1 MSDEPAQSGVG
12 AATGEGTTEPA
23 QMPPEGQDTGEA
35 PAPEQ
40 VIAEEYI
47 RRADEAFKADDLNLA
62 LSFVRAGAAIAPTHR
77 EAAPHRTRLLAGVYT
92 HGTSNDKLCKRYLF
106 ILERVVKGKASP
118 VKLEGPPRMLY
129 KSPMR
134 YAHTS

>member
-77 EAAPHRTRLLAGVYT
+77 EAAPTPHTAACIDTRPCT
-92 HGTSNDKLCKRYLF
+92 HLRSYPTGLDPFEESGSWCLISRDLRS
-106 ILERVVKGKASP
+106 EP
-118 VKLEGPPRMLY
+118 
-129 KSPMR
+129 
-134 YAHTS
+134 

>member
-1 MSDEPAQSGVG
+1 MKFCFSGSPLIAENQRGVWVSVSRGLHCERRGLSEQPPRRRMSDEPAQSGVG

-47 RRADEAFKADDLNLA
+47 RLADEA
-62 LSFVRAGAAIAPTHR
+62 
-77 EAAPHRTRLLAGVYT
+77 LL
-92 HGTSNDKLCKRYLF
+92 
-106 ILERVVKGKASP
+106 
-118 VKLEGPPRMLY
+118 
-129 KSPMR
+129 
-134 YAHTS
+134 

>member
-23 QMPPEGQDTGEA
+23 QMPPEGQDTGEE

-47 RRADEAFKADDLNLA
+47 RLADEA
-62 LSFVRAGAAIAPTHR
+62 
-77 EAAPHRTRLLAGVYT
+77 LL
-92 HGTSNDKLCKRYLF
+92 
-106 ILERVVKGKASP
+106 
-118 VKLEGPPRMLY
+118 
-129 KSPMR
+129 
-134 YAHTS
+134 

>member
-23 QMPPEGQDTGEA
+23 QMPPEGQDTGEE

-47 RRADEAFKADDLNLA
+47 RLADEALRLTLKAGSLDVA
-62 LSFVRAGAAIAPTHR
+62 LTFVRAGAPIAPTHR
-77 EAAPHRTRLLAGVYT
+77 EAAPTPHRRLRAPRSPPT
-92 HGTSNDKLCKRYLF
+92 HLRSYPTGLDPFEESGSWCLISRDLRS
-106 ILERVVKGKASP
+106 EP
-118 VKLEGPPRMLY
+118 
-129 KSPMR
+129 
-134 YAHTS
+134 